1 MKRAF
6 GLRRCEAHT
15 LWSGEIRQDWSE
27 IADFCERLPHTSLQL
42 TDELYKDAQRSL
54 MGCAFQKSGSFKAP
68 RILM

>member
-1 MKRAF
+1 MQ
-6 GLRRCEAHT
+6 AHT

-27 IADFCERLPHTSLQL
+27 IADFCERLPYTSLQL